1 MVFQSMNYHRKAGLL
16 LYYASLQAAKLSA
29 KMQDYYEVSYIIYIY
44 TSFYSLHDS
53 GERVRCIAVWNGC
66 IAVGKGLSGESVK
79 CIAELF
85 CNVEREFVEI
95 DAQIS
100 SFTFMC
106 FMCVCVCVLL
116 KLSVCFSISCVGV
129 CVSHLLPT
137 LCCLS
142 VCLCVCV
149 THTVS
154 SDCLSFVLDCGLFV

>member
-53 GERVRCIAVWNGC
+53 GERVRCIAVWKVLQCGTGC
-66 IAVGKGLSGESVK
+66 IAVGKGLSGKSVK

-85 CNVEREFVEI
+85 CSVEREFVEI
-95 DAQIS
+95 DAQI
-100 SFTFMC
+100 FIIHFYV
-106 FMCVCVCVLL
+106 CVCVCVLL

-129 CVSHLLPT
+129 CVSHLLPNPV
-137 LCCLS
+137 LSVCLS
-142 VCLCVCV
+142 VCVCV
-149 THTVS
+149 SHTLSRPIV
-154 SDCLSFVLDCGLFV
+154 CLLC